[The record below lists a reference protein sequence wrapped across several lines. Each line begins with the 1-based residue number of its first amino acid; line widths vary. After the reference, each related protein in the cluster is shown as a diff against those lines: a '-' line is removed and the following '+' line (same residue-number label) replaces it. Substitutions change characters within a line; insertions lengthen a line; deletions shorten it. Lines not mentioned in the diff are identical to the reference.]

1 MDLEGPGGGGEKKG
15 RTRDQERREKEKRLM
30 RIWGGEERIT
40 RDRLCHV
47 KLPLST
53 HVLPF
58 PSSPSLPLC
67 GQHNSQSQGNRLRGF
82 DLLNFRAGA

>member
-1 MDLEGPGGGGEKKG
+1 
-15 RTRDQERREKEKRLM
+15 M

-58 PSSPSLPLC
+58 PSSPLSSLSHSLSLC
-67 GQHNSQSQGNRLRGF
+67 VDSTMVNHRGIDDMGLIF
-82 DLLNFRAGA
+82 SASEQEHDCGSGGEVASAVYA

>member
-1 MDLEGPGGGGEKKG
+1 MDLERPGGGGEKKKG
-15 RTRDQERREKEKRLM
+15 GTRDQERREKEKRLM

-53 HVLPF
+53 HVLRF
-58 PSSPSLPLC
+58 PSSPSLCLC
-67 GQHNSQSQGNRLRGF
+67 GRHNSQSHRE
-82 DLLNFRAGA
+82 

>member
-1 MDLEGPGGGGEKKG
+1 MDLEGPESKRGE
-15 RTRDQERREKEKRLM
+15 TRDQERREKEKRFM
-30 RIWGGEERIT
+30 RIWGGEVRIT

-58 PSSPSLPLC
+58 PLLSRSASLWTT
-67 GQHNSQSQGNRLRGF
+67 Q
-82 DLLNFRAGA
+82 